1 MVGGGKRRVPCLR
14 IEATPGEVQWLY
26 ESMDIIAYLQRQQAL
41 ITA

>member
-1 MVGGGKRRVPCLR
+1 MVGGGKRQVPCLR